1 VAVVQSLFFERSA
14 AAACRIELLH
24 HFRLQL
30 PAGSIETGRPAQR
43 LIAYL
48 AVENR
53 SHTRDHI
60 AGCLWP
66 DSTQARATGSLRRV
80 LCLLQADAPDL
91 ITRDGHTLALS
102 ADADVDLWRQRL
114 LVERVVAG
122 ECTSADREQLGLLR
136 GDLLPDWDDAW
147 LTPVRDEL
155 RQLRL
160 LCLEALSVAQLDE
173 DKPHS
178 ALAIALYA
186 TRDEPLR
193 ESAHRLVVQA
203 HIALGNHAAAA
214 QHYAAY
220 SSLLWRE
227 LRQLRLLCLE
237 ALSVAQL
244 DEEKP
249 HSALAIALYATR
261 DEPLRES
268 AHRLVVQA
276 HIAMGNHAA
285 AAQHYAAY
293 SSLLWRELRLR
304 PGLRMES
311 LVRPLLSTRDV
322 AN

>member
-1 VAVVQSLFFERSA
+1 VAVVQSLFSERSA
-14 AAACRIELLH
+14 VAECRIELLH

-30 PAGSIETGRPAQR
+30 PDGSLEPGRPAQR

-53 SHTRDHI
+53 SHTRDHV
-60 AGCLWP
+60 AGSLWP

-80 LCLLQADAPDL
+80 LCLLHANAPEL
-91 ITRDGHTLALS
+91 IARDGHTLTLS
-102 ADADVDLWRQRL
+102 PHADVDLWRQRL
-114 LVERVVAG
+114 LIERVVAG
-122 ECTSADREQLGLLR
+122 ESTSADREQLALLR

-214 QHYAAY
+214 QHYA
-220 SSLLWRE
+220 
-227 LRQLRLLCLE
+227 
-237 ALSVAQL
+237 
-244 DEEKP
+244 D
-249 HSALAIALYATR
+249 
-261 DEPLRES
+261 
-268 AHRLVVQA
+268 
-276 HIAMGNHAA
+276 
-285 AAQHYAAY
+285 Y

-311 LVRPLLSTRDV
+311 LVRPLLSTRDI

>member
-1 VAVVQSLFFERSA
+1 MS
-14 AAACRIELLH
+14 
-24 HFRLQL
+24 
-30 PAGSIETGRPAQR
+30 AGSIELGRPAQR

-53 SHTRDHI
+53 SHTREHV

-66 DSTQARATGSLRRV
+66 DSTQVRATGSLRRV
-80 LCLLQADAPDL
+80 LSLLQANAPDL
-91 ITRDGHTLALS
+91 IERDGRTLALS
-102 ADADVDLWRQRL
+102 PDVEVDLWCQRL
-114 LVERVVAG
+114 LVDRIVAG
-122 ECTSADREQLGLLR
+122 ECTFADGDQLALLR

-147 LTPVRDEL
+147 LAPVREEL

-160 LCLEALSVAQLDE
+160 LCLEALSAAQLDE

-203 HIALGNHAAAA
+203 HLALGNHAAAA
-214 QHYAAY
+214 RHYA
-220 SSLLWRE
+220 
-227 LRQLRLLCLE
+227 
-237 ALSVAQL
+237 
-244 DEEKP
+244 D
-249 HSALAIALYATR
+249 
-261 DEPLRES
+261 
-268 AHRLVVQA
+268 
-276 HIAMGNHAA
+276 
-285 AAQHYAAY
+285 Y

-311 LVRPLLSTRDV
+311 LVRPLLSKRNI